1 MLKQWMSKRSSCR
14 FENGTTKRKFMENKI
29 HIYLLQSLCKTH
41 LKKKTEGEVFPVTSM
56 KSKKK

>member
-1 MLKQWMSKRSSCR
+1 
-14 FENGTTKRKFMENKI
+14 MENKI